1 VERAVCAVVLQLA
14 AFAPQISLVCFAAA
28 YENHMKEQNQMSELT
43 FVLDELKDIHQ
54 GNAWHGPSLRESLA
68 GLTAEQAAAKPIA
81 NAHSIW
87 EIVSHVAGWENI
99 FRWRLEG
106 DEGASEPEAGDF
118 PPVKD
123 LSEEA
128 WIQTLDHLESEHQKL
143 LKVISYLSDEKL
155 ETNVPQRD
163 YSMRFLLHGIVRH
176 HVYHAG
182 QISLLRKASQ
192 S

>member
-1 VERAVCAVVLQLA
+1 VPQLA
-14 AFAPQISLVCFAAA
+14 DFIPQTSLTSFATA
-28 YENHMKEQNQMSELT
+28 YENHKREQNQMSELT
-43 FVLDELKDIHQ
+43 FILDELKDIHQ

-81 NAHSIW
+81 NAHCIW

-99 FRWRLEG
+99 FRRSLES
-106 DEGASEPEAGDF
+106 DEGASEPETGDF
-118 PPVKD
+118 PPVKE

-128 WIQTLDHLESEHQKL
+128 WIQTLVYLESEHQKL
-143 LKVISYLSDEKL
+143 LKFISSLSDEVL
-155 ETNVPQRD
+155 EMNVAQRD
-163 YSMRFLLHGIVRH
+163 YSVRFLLHGIVRH

-192 S
+192 P